1 MKNRLQKIITAEGLT
16 PTQFAELIGMQRS
29 SISHILSGRNN
40 PSFDMLQNILA
51 KFTKINPNWLIMG
64 KGDMYQKVIQADLFS
79 ESENEGQLKT
89 QSTNSKSIDSRNKEE
104 ISEVKPPENSLSEKN
119 VERVIVFYK
128 DKTFTEYLP
137 D

>member
-104 ISEVKPPENSLSEKN
+104 ISEVKPPENPLSEKN

>member
-119 VERVIVFYK
+119 VE
-128 DKTFTEYLP
+128 
-137 D
+137 

>member
-1 MKNRLQKIITAEGLT
+1 MKSRLQKIITSEGLT
-16 PTQFAELIGMQRS
+16 PTQFAEMIGMQRS

-40 PSFDMLQNILA
+40 PSFDMLQNILT

-64 KGDMYQKVIQADLFS
+64 KGDMYQKAVQTSLFS
-79 ESENEGQLKT
+79 DLSDSEQPTKSTTINEPNSNTNPEVLDKVKSSENRVFGK
-89 QSTNSKSIDSRNKEE
+89 D
-104 ISEVKPPENSLSEKN
+104 

>member
-1 MKNRLQKIITAEGLT
+1 MKTRLQKIITTEGLT

-40 PSFDMLQNILA
+40 PSFDMLQNILM
-51 KFTKINPNWLIMG
+51 KFTKINPTWLIMG
-64 KGDMYQKVIQADLFS
+64 KGDMYQKAVQTSLFS
-79 ESENEGQLKT
+79 ELP
-89 QSTNSKSIDSRNKEE
+89 NSKQPTITPTITESTSNVNSGELPK
-104 ISEVKPPENSLSEKN
+104 VKPPESAVFGKD

>member
-1 MKNRLQKIITAEGLT
+1 MKSRLQKIISAEGLT
-16 PTQFAELIGMQRS
+16 PAQFAELIGMQRS

-40 PSFDMLQNILA
+40 PSFDMLQNILT
-51 KFTKINPNWLIMG
+51 KFSKINPNWLIMG
-64 KGDMYQKVIQADLFS
+64 KGDMYQKAIQTSLFTEQSSS
-79 ESENEGQLKT
+79 EQPVKT
-89 QSTNSKSIDSRNKEE
+89 PSLTNSTLNADAVAQSK
-104 ISEVKPPENSLSEKN
+104 VKPPEDLLFGKN